1 MINKKLESLEI
12 VERSITYTR
21 TERKNDSFLDLYEK
35 MKAVNF
41 EPHHRTPSEKTMI
54 EIESGSII
62 KTVDK
67 RLKSTNRKAKE
78 KDDIE
83 RQKSNNK
90 KDDLIMERT
99 TCIEDKEKGN
109 SAIEIIQEKN
119 DIERQKT
126 IIRRGTVKEMIERME
141 RQNNSTLKIA
151 NKETSSIQTIQK
163 KDDMIDIEREKGKI
177 MKEIEEERQKDSLID
192 LVDKEWRHNS
202 LRENDRLKKEID
214 KRLKSIERSMT
225 ETQDNSLAKLTKK
238 IEILNSPLGK
248 SDIKR
253 DIVVL
258 DIIESSDNEKTDR
271 HTRNTIFHKCKK
283 YGHTKKQCGRHNKI
297 VKQISKLD
305 FEKRYNK

>member
-1 MINKKLESLEI
+1 
-12 VERSITYTR
+12 
-21 TERKNDSFLDLYEK
+21 
-35 MKAVNF
+35 
-41 EPHHRTPSEKTMI
+41 
-54 EIESGSII
+54 
-62 KTVDK
+62 
-67 RLKSTNRKAKE
+67 
-78 KDDIE
+78 
-83 RQKSNNK
+83 
-90 KDDLIMERT
+90 
-99 TCIEDKEKGN
+99 
-109 SAIEIIQEKN
+109 
-119 DIERQKT
+119 
-126 IIRRGTVKEMIERME
+126 MIERME

-151 NKETSSIQTIQK
+151 NKETSSIQTIRK

-238 IEILNSPLGK
+238 IEILNSSLGK

-253 DIVVL
+253 DIAVL

>member
-1 MINKKLESLEI
+1 
-12 VERSITYTR
+12 
-21 TERKNDSFLDLYEK
+21 
-35 MKAVNF
+35 
-41 EPHHRTPSEKTMI
+41 
-54 EIESGSII
+54 
-62 KTVDK
+62 
-67 RLKSTNRKAKE
+67 
-78 KDDIE
+78 
-83 RQKSNNK
+83 
-90 KDDLIMERT
+90 
-99 TCIEDKEKGN
+99 
-109 SAIEIIQEKN
+109 
-119 DIERQKT
+119 
-126 IIRRGTVKEMIERME
+126 MIERME

-214 KRLKSIERSMT
+214 KRLKLIERSMT

-283 YGHTKKQCGRHNKI
+283 YGHTKKKEWEI